1 MVGQT
6 LGHFRLTARLGSGG
20 MGVVYRAHDD
30 KLQRTVAIKVLGRET
45 SATPADRARIVEE
58 ARASSA
64 LNHPNICTVYETGE
78 IDGQAYIAMEYVE
91 GRPLSE
97 LIPTDGLPSEA
108 VVRYGAQIADALEHA
123 HARGVFHRDL
133 KTPNVVVS
141 SDGRAKVLDFGLAR
155 RVPSGVNEAVT
166 QSSDAVAVAG
176 LVGTLPYMPPEALL
190 GLPADERGDI
200 WSLGV
205 TLFEMAVGD
214 LPFKGRN
221 EFELT
226 AAILRSS
233 PQPLP
238 ARVPAMIRGVIQRCL
253 AKETAHRYQ
262 RAGEVRAALEA
273 IQSDVPVA
281 PLQSAA
287 PPRAP
292 RRRWVAAGLT
302 LGTAA
307 ALTAGWYL
315 QGRTAVPE
323 AGAAPGRLRLAVA
336 SEAPVFDPAIS
347 TDGKMLCY
355 GAEDADG
362 QIDLFVRRVS
372 GGALIKL
379 TDDPAREIAPRFSPD
394 GERIVFTRRE
404 SADGVPETRIVPA
417 LGGDPLATIPGAAS
431 AVWSGDGRQL
441 AFLRRAE
448 SGRIE
453 LTVADADGSNPRVV
467 LQSDSAFPFLRQ
479 PAWAPDGSEIAIV
492 RGSGG
497 IAGEIWLVPVAGGP
511 ARRPFSDPPEVFSD
525 SPAFTA
531 DGLALIHSS
540 NRGGATNLW
549 SYPRHG
555 GALVRLTTG
564 PGPDTDATVTSTGT
578 VAFINSRWRN
588 TLEVH
593 ALGGEPPRTLTTHSP
608 FLWAPVF
615 SPDGKE
621 VAFSRSEVDGSWHI
635 WTVPA
640 GGGTP
645 RRLTSASAGE
655 VYPRY
660 SPDGRYVWF
669 HTWQTPRQIARVGRD
684 NGAVDLLSFGAG
696 SDAFPD
702 LSPNGQQVVITRTD
716 ADAEH
721 LYIAPASG
729 GEARLLTPTPGAV
742 GKWSPDGTRIVFAA
756 NRGYSSGLFLIDP
769 ETGREERLTRTGG
782 WPAWFPNGH
791 EIAYLVLGR
800 SGNQEINVVSAHGGP
815 PRRLAQWR
823 FNGANHPF
831 EVSPDGTSIVT
842 SNSRHVSDEIWL
854 LDGAPRQ

>member
-1 MVGQT
+1 M
-6 LGHFRLTARLGSGG
+6 
-20 MGVVYRAHDD
+20 YRAHDE
-30 KLQRTVAIKVLGRET
+30 KLERTVAIKLLGRET
-45 SATPADRARIVEE
+45 GATPSDRSRIVEE

-97 LIPTDGLPSEA
+97 LIPADGLPSEA

-123 HARGVFHRDL
+123 HSRGVFHRDL

-155 RVPSGVNEAVT
+155 RVTQAVNEAVT
-166 QSSDAVAVAG
+166 RSSDAVAVAG
-176 LVGTLPYMPPEALL
+176 LAGTLPYMPPEALL
-190 GLPADERGDI
+190 GLPADERSDI

-238 ARVPAMIRGVIQRCL
+238 PRVPAMIRGVIQRCL
-253 AKETAHRYQ
+253 AKEGAHRYQ

-273 IQSDVPVA
+273 IQSDFSIAPAPEVPA
-281 PLQSAA
+281 P
-287 PPRAP
+287 AP
-292 RRRWVAAGLT
+292 RRRWVGPALAIG
-302 LGTAA
+302 AA
-307 ALTAGWYL
+307 AATALFWF
-315 QGRTAVPE
+315 GRGRDASSDPT
-323 AGAAPGRLRLAVA
+323 AAPGRLRLAVA

-347 TDGKMLCY
+347 ADGKMICY

-372 GGALIKL
+372 GGALVKL
-379 TDDPAREIAPRFSPD
+379 TDDGAREYSPRFSPD

-404 SADGVPETRIVPA
+404 SADGVPETRVVPA
-417 LGGDPLATIPGAAS
+417 LGGDPLSTITGAAN

-441 AFLRRAE
+441 AFLQRSE

-453 LTVADADGSNPRVV
+453 LTVADVDGSNPRVV

-492 RGSGG
+492 RGTGG

-511 ARRPFSDPPEVFSD
+511 PRRPFSDPPEVFSD
-525 SPAFTA
+525 SPVFSA

-549 SYPRHG
+549 SYPRYG

-564 PGPDTDATVTSTGT
+564 PGPDTDPTVTTTGT

-588 TLEVH
+588 TLEIH

-608 FLWAPVF
+608 FLWAPAF

-635 WTVPA
+635 WTVSA
-640 GGGTP
+640 AGGTP
-645 RRLTSASAGE
+645 RRLTAAAGGE

-660 SPDGRYVWF
+660 SPDGRHVWF
-669 HTWQTPRQIARVGRD
+669 HTWQTPRKVGRVAREG
-684 NGAVDLLSFGAG
+684 GALDLLSFGEA

-702 LSPNGQQVVITRTD
+702 LSPDGRQVVVTRTD
-716 ADAEH
+716 SDAER
-721 LYIAPASG
+721 LYVAPAG
-729 GEARLLTPTPGAV
+729 GGPARLLTATPGAV
-742 GKWSPDGTRIVFAA
+742 GKWSPDGSKIVFAG
-756 NRGYSSGLFLIDP
+756 NRGYSSGLFVIDP
-769 ETGREERLTRTGG
+769 VTGREERLTRSGG
-782 WPAWFPNGH
+782 WPEWFPNGH
-791 EIAYLVLGR
+791 EVAYLVLGR
-800 SGNQEINVVSAHGGP
+800 SGNQEINVVSAHGGT

-823 FNGANHPF
+823 FSGSNHPF
-831 EVSPDGTSIVT
+831 AVSPDGTSIVT

-854 LDGAPRQ
+854 LDGAPRE